1 MENKIEKTE
10 NKYKL
15 TFDMLKLIRRR
26 FVREETIS
34 TIKEIA
40 AGYVKRINDR
50 G

>member
-1 MENKIEKTE
+1 MKDKIEKTE

-15 TFDMLKLIRRR
+15 TFDMLKLVRRK

-40 AGYVKRINDR
+40 ADYVKRINNR

>member
-34 TIKEIA
+34 AIKEIVA
-40 AGYVKRINDR
+40 DYVKGINDR